1 MGELKNGAIQ
11 TLDKIGRLPGIQRTY
26 VLCPASGVSCDLA
39 FTVAVKFLTCM
50 SLSDRF
56 DKVSA
61 IKEDHISTAIDE
73 MKEMGHN
80 HQSEKGA

>member
-1 MGELKNGAIQ
+1 
-11 TLDKIGRLPGIQRTY
+11 
-26 VLCPASGVSCDLA
+26 
-39 FTVAVKFLTCM
+39 M

-61 IKEDHISTAIDE
+61 IKEDHILTAIDE

-80 HQSEKGA
+80 HQSEQGALFRHVASLFVDSHDPLGV